1 MCLYFAKQSCIRVI
15 FKSFTPTGCR
25 FRSETADPF
34 SQSRAVL
41 SPEQSLTP
49 SATGGGG
56 AVNTNLSFVS
66 KLPPASLP
74 TGIAYSNI

>member
-49 SATGGGG
+49 SATEPEK
-56 AVNTNLSFVS
+56 AE
-66 KLPPASLP
+66 P
-74 TGIAYSNI
+74 